1 MVVMAR
7 TQLLVPGLLAL
18 GMAGCATV
26 AKSPAKPPNEG
37 SASYH
42 MVDDG
47 QMAHYTLAL
56 GDVATGGGT
65 IQRVLPI
72 YPPALLATCPPAV
85 DVQAQVIVDTTGKAS
100 DVRRYPVASD
110 TSAPVAPQ
118 FFDAVR
124 AAVMQWQ
131 FAPLQISHWAADADD
146 NTHKVDDEAK
156 PFSLVYAFRFEC
168 HAGKATVSSAPTQG

>member
-1 MVVMAR
+1 MTTR
-7 TQLLVPGLLAL
+7 RRSLLPGLLVL

-26 AKSPAKPPNEG
+26 ARPPAKAPNEG

-47 QMAHYTLAL
+47 QMAHYQLAL

-65 IQRVLPI
+65 IQRVLPV
-72 YPPALLATCPPAV
+72 YPPTLLAACTPVV
-85 DVQAQVIVDTTGKAS
+85 DVQVQVIVGTTGMAS
-100 DVRRYPVASD
+100 DVRHYPAAGD
-110 TSAPVAPQ
+110 PDMSAPPQ

-131 FAPLQISHWAADADD
+131 FAPLQINHWAADADG
-146 NTHKVDDEAK
+146 NTHEVDSETK

-168 HAGKATVSSAPTQG
+168 RAGKATVSSAPAQR

>member
-1 MVVMAR
+1 MTRMKS
-7 TQLLVPGLLAL
+7 LLAGLLAL

-26 AKSPAKPPNEG
+26 AKPSAKAPNEG
-37 SASYH
+37 STSYH
-42 MVDDG
+42 LVDDG

-65 IQRVLPI
+65 IHRVLPV
-72 YPPALLATCPPAV
+72 YPPAQLAACPPVV
-85 DVQAQVIVDTTGKAS
+85 DVQVQVIVGTTGRAS
-100 DVRRYPVASD
+100 DVRHYPAAG
-110 TSAPVAPQ
+110 APAAPAPPQ

-131 FAPLQISHWAADADD
+131 FAPLQIGHWAADANGD
-146 NTHKVDDEAK
+146 THEVDSDTK

-168 HAGKATVSSAPTQG
+168 RAGRATVSSAPAQG

>member
-1 MVVMAR
+1 MTVAKRMGAG
-7 TQLLVPGLLAL
+7 LPGLLLL

-26 AKSPAKPPNEG
+26 ARPPAKAPNEG
-37 SASYH
+37 STSYH

-65 IQRVLPI
+65 IQRVLPD
-72 YPPALLATCPPAV
+72 YPPALLAACPPAV
-85 DVQAQVIVDTTGKAS
+85 DVQAQVIVDAAGKAN
-100 DVRRYPVASD
+100 DVRRYPAAGGPA
-110 TSAPVAPQ
+110 APVPPQ

-124 AAVMQWQ
+124 TAVMQWR
-131 FAPLQISHWAADADD
+131 FAPLQISHWAADADG
-146 NTHKVDDEAK
+146 NTHKVDDESK

-168 HAGKATVSSAPTQG
+168 RAGKATVSSAPAKG